1 MSRAQHNPQA
11 STSAG
16 IPIDLEFRLQV
27 EAIAI
32 DLKSMAEAAE
42 GLAELVANSCRS
54 AETDSSVSF
63 GPWRGLGWVLDRL
76 SAGVRDLEALA
87 EAQFLAATESGR
99 AAR

>member
-11 STSAG
+11 STSIG
-16 IPIDLEFRLQV
+16 IPMDLEFRLQV

-54 AETDSSVSF
+54 AEANNDISF
-63 GPWRGLGWVLDRL
+63 GPWRGLEWVLDRL
-76 SAGVRDLEALA
+76 SASVRDLEALA
-87 EAQFLAATESGR
+87 EAQFPKAAESRR